1 MWKIS
6 RSYEVWEVF
15 FPEEPISDKLRG
27 AWKCQC
33 FPEPFSWF
41 LHEKGLESLKTNS
54 ARCFF
59 FIEISKERLEKS
71 ERTPPV
77 WWRPWAL
84 AYSRDRP
91 YNFSCLSA
99 MSKKGRFRKH
109 FSAFGWHLARK
120 SLSWPTMTVSNK
132 KQEFEQR
139 KRIKLF
145 DDFWVR
151 VCRLI
156 LARGAGLVHCR
167 LFTNSRLSRFQF
179 WSFWSNGLDS
189 SVFILL
195 RFCYVV
201 YARAKMHCYRFF
213 SFDLRKMLCNV
224 KADQVG

>member
-1 MWKIS
+1 MSMLPCAIFLIFTRNGSWKS
-6 RSYEVWEVF
+6 E
-15 FPEEPISDKLRG
+15 DHL
-27 AWKCQC
+27 CT
-33 FPEPFSWF
+33 
-41 LHEKGLESLKTNS
+41 L
-54 ARCFF
+54 FF
-59 FIEISKERLEKS
+59 FYWNLKGKTRKKRKNTASLVASLGDGVQPRSTVQLFL
-71 ERTPPV
+71 PV
-77 WWRPWAL
+77 
-84 AYSRDRP
+84 SDVEE
-91 YNFSCLSA
+91 S
-99 MSKKGRFRKH
+99 RFRNY

-179 WSFWSNGLDS
+179 SSFWSIANGLDS

-213 SFDLRKMLCNV
+213 SFDLRKMLCICNV